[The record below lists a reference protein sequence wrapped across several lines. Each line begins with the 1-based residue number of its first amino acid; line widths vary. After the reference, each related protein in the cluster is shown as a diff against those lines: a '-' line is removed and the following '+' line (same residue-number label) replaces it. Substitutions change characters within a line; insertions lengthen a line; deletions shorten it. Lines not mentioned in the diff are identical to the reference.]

1 MGMNYRTTD
10 LMNEL
15 SETSDSTGFKEFLS
29 GHKDMNLYNNLGDFF
44 NDYFKSHANIDI
56 TAAIKRSNLDRGYA
70 YQILNGRK
78 THPSK
83 YKLVILCMCI
93 GMNLKDIQ
101 RALTISG
108 CAVLYPKID
117 LDAALIVCINNEYN
131 SAIQINEFL
140 SQNDLELIL

>member
-1 MGMNYRTTD
+1 MNYKTTD

-15 SETSDSTGFKEFLS
+15 SETSGSDGFKEFLNS
-29 GHKDMNLYNNLGDFF
+29 HKDMTSYNDLGDFF
-44 NDYFKSHANIDI
+44 NDYLKHHPNIDV
-56 TAAIKRSNLDRGYA
+56 TDAIKRSNLDRGYA

-78 THPSK
+78 PHPGK
-83 YKLVILCMCI
+83 YKLVMLCMCI
-93 GMNLKDIQ
+93 GMKLKDIQ

-131 SAIQINEFL
+131 SAIQVNEFL
-140 SQNDLELIL
+140 SKNNMELTP

>member
-1 MGMNYRTTD
+1 MNINYRTTD

-15 SETSDSTGFKEFLS
+15 AETSGNDGFREFLN
-29 GHKDMNLYNNLGDFF
+29 GHKNMLSYNNLGDFF
-44 NDYFKSHANIDI
+44 NEYFKSHPDIDI
-56 TAAIKRSNLDRGYA
+56 TAAIKRSNLDKGYA

-78 THPSK
+78 SHPGK

-93 GMNLKDIQ
+93 GMKLKDIQ

-117 LDAALIVCINNEYN
+117 LDAALIVCINNDYN
-131 SAIQINEFL
+131 EAMKINEFL
-140 SQNDLELIL
+140 SQNDLELTL